1 MEAVIEQFALDPPTS
16 SDSQERK
23 KTTSKNQMQTAGQYD
38 IEEESPFMTTMNRR
52 HYDGKAEHD
61 YLDDVA
67 DARIP
72 KTINADMASF
82 ELDDRAKQV
91 VSPDAL
97 STLDGTSTIGSA
109 ASEPTTET
117 GISNS
122 RSTSMNN
129 GGKVAGRSSSR
140 GGSSRGGSRR
150 NSPVSQNTPRRNY
163 RNAYSGTT
171 NRMNQS
177 TVPRPFKRAG
187 PLSYSKAVRLG
198 TSGGTHHFG
207 GREVDDKTRAVLADM
222 NHFDSAQ
229 LETQ

>member
-1 MEAVIEQFALDPPTS
+1 MEAVIEQFERDPLIASLIEDKKRS
-16 SDSQERK
+16 SAN
-23 KTTSKNQMQTAGQYD
+23 NQMQTAGQYD
-38 IEEESPFMTTMNRR
+38 IEEDTPFMSSMNRR
-52 HYDGKAEHD
+52 HYDLKGD
-61 YLDDVA
+61 QDLLDDVA

-72 KTINADMASF
+72 KTINADMSSF
-82 ELDDRAKQV
+82 EMDDRAKQV
-91 VSPDAL
+91 ISPDAM
-97 STLDGTSTIGSA
+97 SAMDGTSTIGSA

-117 GISNS
+117 GISTS
-122 RSTSMNN
+122 RSTSVNN
-129 GGKVAGRSSSR
+129 GGTTGRRSSSR
-140 GGSSRGGSRR
+140 GANSRSGSQGNGSAQNNSRR
-150 NSPVSQNTPRRNY
+150 TY
-163 RNAYSGTT
+163 RNAYSGT

-198 TSGGTHHFG
+198 TGGGSHHFG